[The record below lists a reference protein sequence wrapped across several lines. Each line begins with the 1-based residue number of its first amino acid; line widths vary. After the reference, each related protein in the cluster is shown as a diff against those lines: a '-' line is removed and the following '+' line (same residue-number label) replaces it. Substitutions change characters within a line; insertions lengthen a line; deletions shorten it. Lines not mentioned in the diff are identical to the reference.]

1 MWLATYL
8 PTFYYRDAYFSTS
21 LTTFSYPV
29 AYISTFPLPTQ
40 RQPVTGAR
48 ASPAPSD
55 PWRRWG
61 ILGMRCDG

>member
-8 PTFYYRDAYFSTS
+8 PTFYYRVPYISTS
-21 LTTFSYPV
+21 LATFSYPV

-48 ASPAPSD
+48 ASPAPFD
-55 PWRRWG
+55 PWETMG
-61 ILGMRCDG
+61 DLGDEL